1 VLLAVI
7 VIVIA
12 HPHKLE
18 KVEPKSFHD
27 NEWLIATADAKDKM
41 GIGFR
46 VSSNMEYI
54 NKTINATADAKD
66 KMGIGFRVS
75 SNMEYINKTIN
86 VAVSNIKN
94 NADPSN
100 SVRTSI
106 EQNSYN
112 NNVNADAINGEI
124 LSTVKND
131 EEATAA
137 ASCGQVVTKD
147 IILSND
153 LDCNGV
159 GMIVKEDGITIR
171 LNNHRLSFANT
182 SEVKVPEL
190 EHVGIL
196 IPNQKNITI
205 QGPGVITGFDKAIEF
220 AGSKDSY
227 VRGIALRGNKIG
239 ILLTAS
245 NSITIYNNAIYQN
258 TVGIASQSGND
269 GKIVFNQILQN
280 TDQGIVIMASQH
292 FIISANS
299 AIGNGQ
305 NGVFLDIHSSN
316 NMLLSNNIIDQTIDL
331 NNANGVPVDVLS
343 NSFIKNSCRKAMPD
357 GLC

>member
-1 VLLAVI
+1 MRLVWTRHQMYIVTRKLSVVGLSIVLLAII
-7 VIVIA
+7 VIVIT
-12 HPHKLE
+12 HLHKLE

-27 NEWLIATADAKDKM
+27 NDWLIATADAKDKM

-54 NKTINATADAKD
+54 NKTIN
-66 KMGIGFRVS
+66 
-75 SNMEYINKTIN
+75 
-86 VAVSNIKN
+86 VAVNNIKN

-106 EQNSYN
+106 EQNNYN

-124 LSTVKND
+124 LSTVKNYK
-131 EEATAA
+131 EATAA

-159 GMIVKEDGITIR
+159 GMIVKEDGITIS

-196 IPNQKNITI
+196 IANQKNITI